1 MQNGLM
7 PQTEIPT
14 REQGVVLLDRDV
26 EGDWLLVDKSSVMV
40 RGPAQNL
47 DFSNDNSQVESQGQ
61 AYLDEREDFRGHS
74 EKSSL
79 NARNEPDA
87 IA

>member
-14 REQGVVLLDRDV
+14 KEQGMVMLDRDV

-40 RGPAQNL
+40 KGPAKSL
-47 DFSNDNSQVESQGQ
+47 DFSGDNTQVES
-61 AYLDEREDFRGHS
+61 
-74 EKSSL
+74 
-79 NARNEPDA
+79 
-87 IA
+87 